1 MDKNNVTKINGVPE
15 NETFWQKAKRKATTA
30 VNWGKTHWKGLAI
43 GAVAIGGGAY
53 MLSRRGSSEDHEPA
67 DSGYT
72 LGDGETVRDAIG
84 RVFDAGSSDGSDI
97 GPDDDEPDEAEEY

>member
-15 NETFWQKAKRKATTA
+15 NETLLQKCKRKAKTA

-53 MLSRRGSSEDHEPA
+53 MLSRRGGADHEPA
-67 DSGYT
+67 DSGYP
-72 LGDGETVRDAIG
+72 LRDGETVREAID
-84 RVFDAGSSDGSDI
+84 RAFDTGTGDGSDV
-97 GPDDDEPDEAEEY
+97 GPEDDEPEVDEY